1 MKGVISNVVG
11 KAQHLAALIIF
22 VSGFILGS
30 TATTTLTPKVSTP
43 TSVTTYMLTT
53 TFFLEHT
60 TTATTTITKTYTVT
74 VTTTTPATSH
84 PHTVVVTVTKTV
96 TAKTKTVTPPKIVS
110 LHYRSTSANADIA
123 YRMVANETGTLVH
136 AELLV
141 NIFGVA
147 LVELKA
153 SMAINETTVLTLLKF
168 HYSLPIPFT
177 PPKAYN
183 VTIYLL
189 KGEKV
194 LGVAKGVI
202 EIDVERGSGVGVL
215 PIVWVN
221 GKPELSNVDRISISF
236 SPQK

>member
-1 MKGVISNVVG
+1 MKGIVSSIVG

-30 TATTTLTPKVSTP
+30 TATTTLTPKV
-43 TSVTTYMLTT
+43 VMTTTVATYTLTT
-53 TFFLEHT
+53 TLFLEHT
-60 TTATTTITKTYTVT
+60 TTTTTTVTKTYTVT
-74 VTTTTPATSH
+74 ATSLSTAY
-84 PHTVVVTVTKTV
+84 PHTITVTRTV
-96 TAKTKTVTPPKIVS
+96 TIRPEIVSPPKMVS
-110 LHYRSTSANADIA
+110 LHYDSASASADIA
-123 YRMVANETGTLVH
+123 YRVVTNETETTVH

-147 LVELKA
+147 LVEIKA

-168 HYSLPIPFT
+168 YYSLPIPFT

-194 LGVAKGVI
+194 LGIAKGVI
-202 EIDVERGSGVGVL
+202 EIDVEKGSGIGVL
-215 PIVWVN
+215 PINWVG
-221 GKPELSNVDRISISF
+221 GKPELNNVDRISINF
-236 SPQK
+236 SPQE

>member
-53 TFFLEHT
+53 TFLLEHT
-60 TTATTTITKTYTVT
+60 TTTTTTITKIYTVT

-96 TAKTKTVTPPKIVS
+96 TAKTKTVTPPRIVS

-221 GKPELSNVDRISISF
+221 GKPELNNVDRISISF

>member
-1 MKGVISNVVG
+1 MKGVISNIVG

-30 TATTTLTPKVSTP
+30 TATTTLTPKVTTP
-43 TSVTTYMLTT
+43 TSITTYMLTT

-60 TTATTTITKTYTVT
+60 TTTTTTITKTVT
-74 VTTTTPATSH
+74 VTTAIPATSH
-84 PHTVVVTVTKTV
+84 PSTVVVTVTKTV
-96 TAKTKTVTPPKIVS
+96 AAKTKTVALPKIVS
-110 LHYRSTSANADIA
+110 LHYNSTSANADIA
-123 YRMVANETGTLVH
+123 YRMIANETGTLVH

-153 SMAINETTVLTLLKF
+153 SMAINETTVLTLLRF
-168 HYSLPIPFT
+168 QYSLPIPFT

-194 LGVAKGVI
+194 LGIAKGIV
-202 EIDVERGSGVGVL
+202 EIDVERGSGVGIL
-215 PIVWVN
+215 PITWVN

-236 SPQK
+236 SPQKK

>member
-1 MKGVISNVVG
+1 MLPVCVY
-11 KAQHLAALIIF
+11 
-22 VSGFILGS
+22 
-30 TATTTLTPKVSTP
+30 TTTT
-43 TSVTTYMLTT
+43 
-53 TFFLEHT
+53 
-60 TTATTTITKTYTVT
+60 TTTITKTYTVT

-84 PHTVVVTVTKTV
+84 PHTIVVTVTKTV

-123 YRMVANETGTLVH
+123 YRMVANETGALVH

-177 PPKAYN
+177 PPKAYKSFLLRKTCKAGQRTTTHIDTSY
-183 VTIYLL
+183 TIFRRTGDQASTYNFY
-189 KGEKV
+189 
-194 LGVAKGVI
+194 
-202 EIDVERGSGVGVL
+202 
-215 PIVWVN
+215 N
-221 GKPELSNVDRISISF
+221 GHCCTHCNA
-236 SPQK
+236 

>member
-84 PHTVVVTVTKTV
+84 PHTIVVTVTKTV

-202 EIDVERGSGVGVL
+202 KIDVERGSGVGVL

-221 GKPELSNVDRISISF
+221 GKPKLNNVDRISISF